1 MTWEAREMFAWYRHT
16 CTCLSEWE
24 RCSNPLCPVECLE
37 VFKRVV
43 VLAFTVQSSSTCLFY
58 LMRLLI
64 KQMYLNRLN
73 EGFNLYCFTNC
84 ILCNLI
90 LIHAVN
96 FNGLFIP
103 LLWHQCISFYYWSY
117 FFCYKWCELPLGIAA
132 FTDDSM
138 QRTHSTD
145 ECSHKG
151 YTLAPVI

>member
-37 VFKRVV
+37 VFKSGCIGLHRT
-43 VLAFTVQSSSTCLFY
+43 VLFDLFV
-58 LMRLLI
+58 LFDERLLI
-64 KQMYLNRLN
+64 KQLYLNRLN
-73 EGFNLYCFTNC
+73 GGFSLCCFTNC

-103 LLWHQCISFYYWSY
+103 LLWHQCISFYYRSY
-117 FFCYKWCELPLGIAA
+117 FSCYKWCELPLGIAA
-132 FTDDSM
+132 FTDYSM

-145 ECSHKG
+145 KCSHKG
-151 YTLAPVI
+151 YTPTPVI